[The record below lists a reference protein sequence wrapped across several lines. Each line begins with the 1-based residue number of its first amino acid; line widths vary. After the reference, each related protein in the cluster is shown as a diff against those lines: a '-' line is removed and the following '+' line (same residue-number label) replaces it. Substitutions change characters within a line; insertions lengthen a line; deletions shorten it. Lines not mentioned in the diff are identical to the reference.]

1 MIRFPHRSRAL
12 VLFFTCLAFCGFSAR
27 AAHSQG
33 RAFAPVQL
41 GFQPNA
47 PTVAEHAQD
56 RVLVR
61 FTESALQASRI
72 PSELKFGQRAVAPA
86 TGLAAVDRVL
96 GEGRATGL
104 RRAYVDPANAAEA
117 RRLGL
122 NRWMRVEISGE
133 MPAAE
138 VAARFARLPEVEA
151 VTLDYVAFPAVVP
164 GDPMHSL
171 HWGHNNTAQL
181 LSYNWTNHNHE
192 TGSPVGTVGFDANAH
207 AAWDGAQGFGSSSI
221 LIAIIDSGVEAGHP
235 DLLQVAGED
244 LSLSTS
250 VGEDG
255 SLELGDT
262 LQQDSVPSVELELI
276 RTSMDEQIHAMVSEL
291 DEKEREVIRMRFG
304 LDGEDPRT
312 LQEIGD
318 TLGVSRERIRQIES
332 RAKEKLRRSQ
342 RAQGMRGALN

>member
-1 MIRFPHRSRAL
+1 MARPTRNKKPAAAAAPRKRTRA
-12 VLFFTCLAFCGFSAR
+12 ADKPAR
-27 AAHSQG
+27 ARTPRAKRPRAQVSSGPAAGDSLQAYIREIARFKPLSMEEEKVIGKRIQQG
-33 RAFAPVQL
+33 DQEALQQLVEANLRFVVSYAKRYRGLALSFLDLIHEGTLGLIEAAKRFDPERNVKFISYAVWWVRQAIFHALSEQTRAFRLPPKLSGQISKVVMARQQL
-41 GFQPNA
+41 AAQLERA
-47 PTVAEHAQD
+47 PTAAE
-56 RVLVR
+56 
-61 FTESALQASRI
+61 
-72 PSELKFGQRAVAPA
+72 
-86 TGLAAVDRVL
+86 LAAKTEL
-96 GEGRATGL
+96 TE
-104 RRAYVDPANAAEA
+104 
-117 RRLGL
+117 
-122 NRWMRVEISGE
+122 
-133 MPAAE
+133 
-138 VAARFARLPEVEA
+138 
-151 VTLDYVAFPAVVP
+151 
-164 GDPMHSL
+164 
-171 HWGHNNTAQL
+171 AQL
-181 LSYNWTNHNHE
+181 T
-192 TGSPVGTVGFDANAH
+192 
-207 AAWDGAQGFGSSSI
+207 
-221 LIAIIDSGVEAGHP
+221 

-318 TLGVSRERIRQIES
+318 SLGVSRERIRQIES